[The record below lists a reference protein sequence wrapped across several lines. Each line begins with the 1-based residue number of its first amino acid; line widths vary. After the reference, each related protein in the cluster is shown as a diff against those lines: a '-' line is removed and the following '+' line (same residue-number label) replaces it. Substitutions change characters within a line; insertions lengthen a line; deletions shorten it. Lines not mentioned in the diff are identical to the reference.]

1 MSQKFSLQ
9 LFIGLIFVQQ
19 CGSFHIPS
27 EILGQVKLL
36 CCKTKCIEVL
46 KNVIVE
52 SNATYFLFI
61 IIATFLWKLEDDKPI
76 RDRRFFKRYLTFWH
90 MYNLFADFCFL
101 VGLLLKLLEIL
112 IKDKVCCDG
121 YQIDRGH

>member
-36 CCKTKCIEVL
+36 CCKTNSIL
-46 KNVIVE
+46 QNVIVE

-61 IIATFLWKLEDDKPI
+61 TIATFLWKLEDDKPI

-112 IKDKVCCDG
+112 IKDKVCCDW
-121 YQIDRGH
+121 YQVERIY

>member
-36 CCKTKCIEVL
+36 CCKTNSIEVL
-46 KNVIVE
+46 QNVIVE

-112 IKDKVCCDG
+112 IKDKVCCKG
-121 YQIDRGH
+121 YKIEHVH

>member
-27 EILGQVKLL
+27 EILGQVKLM
-36 CCKTKCIEVL
+36 CCKTISIEVL
-46 KNVIVE
+46 QNVIVE
-52 SNATYFLFI
+52 SNVTYFLFI

-121 YQIDRGH
+121 RQIDHVH

>member
-1 MSQKFSLQ
+1 MLR
-9 LFIGLIFVQQ
+9 
-19 CGSFHIPS
+19 
-27 EILGQVKLL
+27 
-36 CCKTKCIEVL
+36 
-46 KNVIVE
+46 NVIVE

-112 IKDKVCCDG
+112 IKDKVCCKG
-121 YQIDRGH
+121 YKIEHVH

>member
-27 EILGQVKLL
+27 EILGQVNLL
-36 CCKTKCIEVL
+36 CCKTISIEVL
-46 KNVIVE
+46 QNVIVE
-52 SNATYFLFI
+52 SNVTYFLFI

-121 YQIDRGH
+121 RQIDHVH

>member
-36 CCKTKCIEVL
+36 CCKTKGIEVL
-46 KNVIVE
+46 QNVIVE

-112 IKDKVCCDG
+112 IKDKVCCDE
-121 YQIDRGH
+121 YQIEHVH